1 MGEPMSESRDPATG
15 LTGPEHDALA
25 DELYEQRGELGGE
38 EVDAV
43 IDPAIRSVISVRF
56 NHGELGAIEA
66 SAKEAGLPLSTYIRN
81 AALAAAGSIDVDAA
95 RKDLASLIKRLQQLR
110 RHLGDAA

>member
-1 MGEPMSESRDPATG
+1 MSDSRDPATG
-15 LTGPEHDALA
+15 LTGPEHAALA
-25 DELYEQRGELGGE
+25 EELYEHRGELGGE

-43 IDPAIRSVISVRF
+43 IDPAVRSVISVRF

-66 SAKEAGLPLSTYIRN
+66 AAKEAGLAMSTYIRN

-95 RKDLASLIKRLQQLR
+95 RKDLASLVKRLEQLR